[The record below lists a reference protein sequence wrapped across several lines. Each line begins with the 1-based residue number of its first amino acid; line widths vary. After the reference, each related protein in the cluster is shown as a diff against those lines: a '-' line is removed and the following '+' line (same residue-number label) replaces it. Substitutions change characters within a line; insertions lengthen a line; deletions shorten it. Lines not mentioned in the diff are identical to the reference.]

1 MPSDDSDTE
10 REVAEAAVNP
20 HQSLEVLT
28 EGDTLSDATI
38 ADILEKY
45 AEDLR

>member
-1 MPSDDSDTE
+1 MTDNTE
-10 REVAEAAVNP
+10 RETAESAITLY
-20 HQSLEVLT
+20 QSLEALT
-28 EGDTLSDATI
+28 DGGSLSDETV